1 MKKHLISLFFALS
14 AFTMGF
20 AQFEL
25 PKLDYDYKA
34 LEPYID
40 SATMYIHYN
49 NHHAAY
55 ARNLNASLEK
65 YPKLQKKDIQYL
77 LKNIS
82 SMPSEE
88 LQISIRNNGGGYYNH
103 NLFWSMLAPAGTAR
117 ISEKFMGVIEAN
129 FGSFHE
135 FKSAFEKEALSRFG
149 SGWVWLIKDKQG
161 NLRIMSTPNQ
171 DNPLMFFGDS
181 NIKVILGL
189 DIWEHAYYL
198 KYQSKRSDYVKAFW
212 NVVNWEE
219 VENLYKK

>member
-1 MKKHLISLFFALS
+1 MKKQLISLLFALS
-14 AFTMGF
+14 GFTMGF

-117 ISEKFMGVIEAN
+117 ISEKLMGVIEAN

-135 FKSAFEKEALSRFG
+135 FKSAFRKRGSFKIWFGMGLADKRQTGEFENHVHSQSRQSAYVF
-149 SGWVWLIKDKQG
+149 WRLQYK
-161 NLRIMSTPNQ
+161 
-171 DNPLMFFGDS
+171 S
-181 NIKVILGL
+181 NIG
-189 DIWEHAYYL
+189 A
-198 KYQSKRSDYVKAFW
+198 
-212 NVVNWEE
+212 
-219 VENLYKK
+219 